1 MGLVR
6 MMWVALGLLLGA
18 WGSAGAQT
26 VVNHPYNSGQATYTL
41 NSGPNTA
48 WFNYYDN
55 GGPGANYSHNSSS
68 ATSIVTFVSAPGTTI
83 DVNFSQF
90 NVEGGWDGLYI
101 YDGASTAAL
110 QIGSGNG
117 SPYCNSSTP
126 GAWWGT
132 GLPGNAGPGLI
143 RSTGNAIT
151 FAFCSDF
158 AITGNW
164 AAQVRTTEA
173 ITLSKT
179 VGTTPGVCA
188 ATSSL
193 SVDTGTTVYYC
204 YTVTNTGSTTL
215 TTHDLVDDQ
224 LGAIFTG
231 HSHSL
236 APGASISTVTLGI
249 RVPAVIN
256 TTTTNTAIWTSGAL
270 SASASATVTV
280 PSYNVSASVSDPAA
294 GSASCVPPTVL
305 SGASSVCTATA
316 NAGYVFTGW
325 SGDCSGSNPVCTLSG
340 VQRDMAVTA
349 NFSAAFTVTA
359 SVNNPAGGSA
369 ACVPALVAAGGSS
382 TCTATANAGYVFTG
396 WSGACSGSNPV
407 CTLNAIA
414 ANTAVTANFSAAAVN
429 PIPTLESW
437 GLLLLSGLVGWL
449 AYPGRRRA
457 G

>member
-6 MMWVALGLLLGA
+6 ILLLSLGVLLG
-18 WGSAGAQT
+18 WGSASAQT
-26 VVNHPYNSGQATYTL
+26 AVNHPYNTGHATYTL
-41 NSGPNTA
+41 NSGPGTA
-48 WFNYYDN
+48 WFNYYDS
-55 GGPGANYSHNSSS
+55 GGPGGNYANYTNLS
-68 ATSIVTFVSAPGTTI
+68 TSVVTFMSAPGTTI
-83 DVNFSQF
+83 DVAFSAFQ
-90 NVEGGWDGLYI
+90 VEGGWDGLFI
-101 YDGASTAAL
+101 YDGASTAAP
-110 QIGSGNG
+110 QISSGNG
-117 SPYCNSSTP
+117 SPYCSGTA
-126 GAWWGT
+126 GAWWGG
-132 GLPGNAGPGLI
+132 GLPGNAGPGLV

-158 AITGNW
+158 SVTYPGW
-164 AAQVRTTEA
+164 TAQVRTTEA
-173 ITLSKT
+173 IVLTKT

-249 RVPAVIN
+249 SVPAVIN
-256 TTTTNTAIWTSGAL
+256 TTTTNTATWTSGAL